1 MSKLE
6 EYIGKE
12 QALSY
17 PFANGKY
24 DKENANP
31 DFIKGCES
39 YKEWLESQP
48 AHEVKDLEDGF
59 YAIRNGVVY
68 KLNLPIAD
76 PFKNAKK
83 VKVPVIQVQPK
94 AERTCGNCKWSVGK
108 DIPETYVV
116 CKNKDRY
123 IMPKAVDMFNKACER
138 WEKE

>member
-24 DKENANP
+24 DKKSAST
-31 DFIKGCES
+31 DFIRGCES

-48 AHEVKDLEDGF
+48 AQEVKDLEDGF

-83 VKVPVIQVQPK
+83 VKMPVIQVQP
-94 AERTCGNCKWSVGK
+94 AEERICGNCKHGHGDGLQS
-108 DIPETYVV
+108 YVY
-116 CKNKDRY
+116 CKEKNAMVWEYNKG
-123 IMPKAVDMFNKACER
+123 CER
-138 WEKE
+138 WENDENKR